1 VNRNKLFLNSSLQ
14 KAAEFRRRFAMAR
27 PFAFRTRRS
36 SKSGGGFRRSRRIL
50 LPEPL
55 QNPGF
60 FKAEIACPVF
70 LWRTED
76 DVIQEL
82 DLKHAS
88 AFGDSSRKPQVSLT
102 WRRIA
107 RRMIV
112 SKHKCAGGMADCG
125 LKDLAWMSQAFVQS
139 SFRDLANCYQAI
151 TCVK

>member
-1 VNRNKLFLNSSLQ
+1 
-14 KAAEFRRRFAMAR
+14 M
-27 PFAFRTRRS
+27 
-36 SKSGGGFRRSRRIL
+36 RSRASSVACL
-50 LPEPL
+50 EAV
-55 QNPGF
+55 
-60 FKAEIACPVF
+60 AEITCPVF

-125 LKDLAWMSQAFVQS
+125 LKDLAWMARL
-139 SFRDLANCYQAI
+139 SFRVPFEI
-151 TCVK
+151 SRI